1 MKERLQNI
9 WQTVKEKVT
18 ALSSKTKKLI
28 IGAVILCIAVSVGLA
43 IFLNNKPY
51 EVLFSELSSE
61 EASKIL
67 TRLQEDGVEYKYQ
80 DGGTILVPAEQE
92 EELKAQLVYE
102 GYPDSGFTYDI
113 FTENVS
119 LTTTES
125 EKEHYQ
131 LLNLQ
136 ERMGATI
143 KLFPN
148 VKDAKV
154 TITLGKDSRYV
165 LDDTN
170 KQEASA
176 SATIITEDGQLL
188 DAKAVKAIQRLMSK
202 SIEGIEFENVAVICN
217 GQDITVE
224 EEGESQSL
232 SNELKTSLEKN
243 MENKVRNQ
251 ISNLLAPIYGEGHYQ
266 VSVKC
271 EIDVNKKLQEIIN
284 YSAEDPER
292 NTGVIS
298 NESAGWEINRDD
310 TQTGGVPGTETN
322 SDIPVYTTIT
332 SDGTENYIGADGDIT
347 YLVDQ
352 LKEQIEV
359 QAGDVTDMTVAVIVD
374 GTDFGG
380 LSKNE
385 LISLVARAAGI
396 DQTVQN
402 EKVEVLN
409 APFYEVP
416 EEEPEVPAGITIGGM
431 TIQPLYLIIAAAL
444 LALIIII
451 VIVILVLRRRKK
463 KKAEEE
469 ARLAAEEAARLAEEE
484 AAALAE
490 EEAARLAALD
500 AEQQRLD
507 AANYNEDLL
516 SLKNERG
523 MELKNKIREFTE
535 ENPEISA
542 QLLKRWLQGGDENDG

>member
-1 MKERLQNI
+1 MKERLQNT

-28 IGAVILCIAVSVGLA
+28 IAAIVLCIALSVGIA
-43 IFLNNKPY
+43 VFLHTRPY

-61 EASKIL
+61 EASKII
-67 TRLQEDGVEYKYQ
+67 TRLQEDGIEYKYQ
-80 DGGTILVPAEQE
+80 DGGTILVPAAQE
-92 EELKAQLVYE
+92 EALKAQLVYE
-102 GYPDSGFTYDI
+102 GYPDSGFTYDL
-113 FTENVS
+113 FTDNVS
-119 LTTTES
+119 LTSTES

-148 VKDAKV
+148 VKDARV

-165 LDDTN
+165 LDDSN
-170 KQEASA
+170 AKEASA
-176 SATIITEDGQLL
+176 SATVITDDGKLL
-188 DAKAVKAIQRLMSK
+188 DSKAVRAIQRLMSK
-202 SIEGIEFENVAVICN
+202 SVPGVEFENVAVICN

-224 EEGESQSL
+224 EASESQSL
-232 SNELKTSLEKN
+232 ANELKTTLEKN
-243 MENKVRNQ
+243 MENKVRNE
-251 ISNLLAPIYGEGHYQ
+251 INNLLLPIYGEGHFQ

-271 EIDVNKKLQEIIN
+271 DIDINKKLREIIN
-284 YSAEDPER
+284 YSAENPET

-298 NESAGWEINRDD
+298 NESAGWEINRDNPEV
-310 TQTGGVPGTETN
+310 GGVPGTETN
-322 SDIPVYTTIT
+322 SDIPVYTVIT
-332 SDGTENYIGADGDIT
+332 SDGTENYIGADGDIN

-359 QAGDVTDMTVAVIVD
+359 QAGDVTDMTVAVIID

-396 DQTVQN
+396 NTEVQN
-402 EKVEVLN
+402 EKIEVLN
-409 APFYEVP
+409 APFYEAPV
-416 EEEPEVPAGITIGGM
+416 EEPEPPVGITVGNF
-431 TIQPLYLIIAAAL
+431 LITPKMIAIAAAIL
-444 LALIIII
+444 LGLIILI
-451 VIVILVLRRRKK
+451 VALILVLRRRRKQ
-463 KKAEEE
+463 AEFL
-469 ARLAAEEAARLAEEE
+469 RLQQE
-484 AAALAE
+484 E
-490 EEAARLAALD
+490 EEAARLAAEEKAARDALLD
-500 AEQQRLD
+500 AERQRMNTS
-507 AANYNEDLL
+507 NYNEDLL
-516 SLKNERG
+516 NLKNERG

-542 QLLKRWLQGGDENDG
+542 QLLKRWLKGGDEDDG

>member
-1 MKERLQNI
+1 MKERLQNT

-28 IGAVILCIAVSVGLA
+28 IAAVILCIALSVGIA
-43 IFLNNKPY
+43 VFLHTRPY

-61 EASKIL
+61 EASKII
-67 TRLQEDGVEYKYQ
+67 TRLQEDGIEYKYQ
-80 DGGTILVPAEQE
+80 DGGTILVPAAQE
-92 EELKAQLVYE
+92 EALKAQLVYE
-102 GYPDSGFTYDI
+102 GYPDSGFTYDL
-113 FTENVS
+113 FTDNVS
-119 LTTTES
+119 LTSTES

-165 LDDTN
+165 LDDSNT
-170 KQEASA
+170 KEAAA
-176 SATIITEDGQLL
+176 SATVITQDGKLL
-188 DAKAVKAIQRLMSK
+188 DNKAVRAIQRLMSK
-202 SIEGIEFENVAVICN
+202 SVPGVEFENVAVICN

-224 EEGESQSL
+224 ESSESQSL
-232 SNELKTSLEKN
+232 ANELKTTLEKN
-243 MENKVRNQ
+243 MENKVRNE
-251 ISNLLAPIYGEGHYQ
+251 INNLLLPIYGEGHFQ

-271 EIDVNKKLQEIIN
+271 DIDINKKLREIIN
-284 YSAEDPER
+284 YSAENPET

-298 NESAGWEINRDD
+298 NESAGWEINRDNPEV
-310 TQTGGVPGTETN
+310 GGVPGTETN
-322 SDIPVYTTIT
+322 SDIPVYTVIT
-332 SDGTENYIGADGDIT
+332 SDGTENYIGADGDIN

-359 QAGDVTDMTVAVIVD
+359 QAGDVTDMTVAVIID

-396 DQTVQN
+396 GTEVQN
-402 EKVEVLN
+402 EKIEVLN
-409 APFYEVP
+409 APFYVAP
-416 EEEPEVPAGITIGGM
+416 AEEPETPAGIAIGNF
-431 TIQPLYLIIAAAL
+431 LITPKMIAIAAAIL
-444 LALIIII
+444 LGLIILI
-451 VIVILVLRRRKK
+451 VAVVLVLRRRR
-463 KKAEEE
+463 KKAEMLRLQQEE
-469 ARLAAEEAARLAEEE
+469 EEQARLEAEEKAARE
-484 AAALAE
+484 AL
-490 EEAARLAALD
+490 LD
-500 AEQQRLD
+500 AERQRMNTS
-507 AANYNEDLL
+507 NYNEDLL
-516 SLKNERG
+516 NLKNERG

-542 QLLKRWLQGGDENDG
+542 QLLKRWLKGGDEDDG